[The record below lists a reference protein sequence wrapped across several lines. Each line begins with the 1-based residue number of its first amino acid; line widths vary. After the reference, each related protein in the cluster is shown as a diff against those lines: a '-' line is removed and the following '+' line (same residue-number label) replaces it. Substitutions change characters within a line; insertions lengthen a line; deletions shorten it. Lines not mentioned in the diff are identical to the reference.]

1 MSCYQRQ
8 VNRRGI
14 QIVKLLGQWELFDH
28 FTIIVFEWFSSK
40 DLFHFSSGFIG
51 CLPLK
56 DRRGVH
62 HPAREPFPVSLD

>member
-1 MSCYQRQ
+1 MSCYQRK
-8 VNRRGI
+8 VDRRRI
-14 QIVKLLGQWELFDH
+14 QIVKLLVQWELFEH
-28 FTIIVFEWFSSK
+28 FPKILFKWFSSM
-40 DLFHFSSGFIG
+40 DLFHSSSGFIG